1 MRGPP
6 LYSFTITVV
15 LMKLQ
20 SLFSLRYFASL
31 LVLVSLFAAS
41 CSNDKGKVE
50 GVNMLY
56 GTDSKVWKTAKQTDA
71 TGDKV
76 KQTNAQENEQLRIF
90 ANGTYNMTNATG
102 AVNGKYTFDQA
113 GKTITMTPDGA
124 TTSNTFAVETLT
136 DDKLTLKSSD
146 GAALMLEAE

>member
-1 MRGPP
+1 
-6 LYSFTITVV
+6 
-15 LMKLQ
+15 MKLQ
-20 SLFSLRYFASL
+20 SHFSFRYFASL

-76 KQTNAQENEQLRIF
+76 KQTNAQENEELRIF
-90 ANGTYNMTNATG
+90 ANGTYNMTGTNG
-102 AVNGKYTFDQA
+102 AVNGKYAFDQA

-136 DDKLTLKSSD
+136 DNKLTLKAAD
-146 GAALMLEAE
+146 GSALMLEAQ